1 MVIELNAVT
10 FQNRR
15 EERNVNAIDR
25 SSPVSQKKRVFATDF
40 IFHNV
45 GEGLFYTGQIDD
57 FNFVYDCG
65 AQRINRK
72 HLNLAIGDYVR
83 QELKAPRI
91 DLLII
96 SHLHDDHTYGLD
108 ALLNYVSVDTV
119 ILPYLS
125 PVERL
130 AVALK
135 KINLSSWFYDFLTDP
150 VAFLIERGINRV
162 VLVGGREP
170 YPPEPTF
177 RNVERFENAERKL
190 DWSEMPE
197 DEDLKREII
206 GMEQQLQRFLNL
218 GKLYVKSHR
227 GHLKAKGVWSFRFFN
242 CKVDDSKLNAFIK
255 CVKPI
260 VRNNR
265 LVDVIKSKPWLKK
278 LKKCYQL
285 LPGDF
290 NDTSLLV
297 YHGLI
302 PSNKSLKTCSLGY
315 RIISVCSFHF
325 VNRFLFRLNTG
336 AGQLLTG
343 DVNLNSKLA
352 EIVKHYGPN
361 LSNVG
366 LALVPHHGARK
377 NWNGNILTK
386 TSSRCLWVTSAG
398 ISNKHHPSFDV
409 IQDIINSGNVPF
421 WSNELHKISMKW
433 FCNIG

>member
-1 MVIELNAVT
+1 
-10 FQNRR
+10 
-15 EERNVNAIDR
+15 
-25 SSPVSQKKRVFATDF
+25 VSQKRRVLATDF
-40 IFHNV
+40 VFHNV
-45 GEGLFYTGQIDD
+45 GEGLFYTGQIDY

-65 AQRINRK
+65 AQPINRK
-72 HLNLAIGDYVR
+72 HLNLAIEDYVR
-83 QELKAPRI
+83 QELKTSRI

-108 ALLNYVSVDTV
+108 ALLNHVSVDTV
-119 ILPYLS
+119 ILPYLL

-130 AVALK
+130 VVALK
-135 KINLSSWFYDFLTDP
+135 KINLPLWFYDFLADP
-150 VAFLIERGINRV
+150 VAFLIKRGVNRV

-177 RNVERFENAERKL
+177 RNEEHFENAERKL
-190 DWSEMPE
+190 DWSEMLE
-197 DEDLKREII
+197 DEYLKREII
-206 GMEQQLQRFLNL
+206 GMEQQLQRFLDQ
-218 GKLYVKSHR
+218 GKLYVKSHK
-227 GHLKAKGVWSFRFFN
+227 GHLKAKGVWSFRFFS
-242 CKVDDSKLNAFIK
+242 CKVDYSKLNAFIK
-255 CVKPI
+255 CAKP
-260 VRNNR
+260 VVQNNK
-265 LVDVIKSKPWLKK
+265 LVDVIKSKPWLKE
-278 LKKCYQL
+278 LKKCYEL
-285 LPGDF
+285 LPGDV

-302 PSNKSLKTCSLGY
+302 ASNKSNRSSKACSLGY
-315 RIISVCSFHF
+315 QIISVCSLHF
-325 VNRFLFRLNTG
+325 VNRFLFRLNIG

-352 EIVKHYGPN
+352 EIVKHYGSD

-377 NWNGNILTK
+377 NWNGSILTK

-409 IQDIINSGNVPF
+409 IQDITNSGNVPL

-433 FCNIG
+433 FCNI